1 MESLGLDEDKSKE
14 ENIIKDVRNLF
25 RLSRLKMETNNAAMK
40 GIRHLFRLK
49 KENKGIKDRIIRE
62 IRNLFEQEEE
72 DYYNQ

>member
-1 MESLGLDEDKSKE
+1 
-14 ENIIKDVRNLF
+14 
-25 RLSRLKMETNNAAMK
+25 METNNAAMK